1 MLDVYVYY
9 PRGPSLQPPRQV
21 GQVQQPYR
29 YADQGVQER
38 DHTPGR
44 DAVDV
49 RVRDALQKPQQRRQ
63 EVPDRDAGAPR
74 DDQDRTG
81 GNDTPPGEHHIDT
94 YA

>member
-44 DAVDV
+44 DAVDA
-49 RVRDALQKPQQRRQ
+49 RVRDVLQKPHQRQQDASR
-63 EVPDRDAGAPR
+63 RDADAPR
-74 DDQDRTG
+74 DDRDG
-81 GNDTPPGEHHIDT
+81 PGDDDTPSGEHHIDT

>member
-29 YADQGVQER
+29 YADQGIQEG

-44 DAVDV
+44 DAVDA
-49 RVRDALQKPQQRRQ
+49 RVRDVLQKPHKRQQ
-63 EVPDRDAGAPR
+63 DDAPR
-74 DDQDRTG
+74 DASRPEDNQHGAG
-81 GNDTPPGEHHIDT
+81 GDDPPADEHHIDT

>member
-9 PRGPSLQPPRQV
+9 PRSPSLQPPRQV

-29 YADQGVQER
+29 YADQGIQER

-44 DAVDV
+44 DAVDA
-49 RVRDALQKPQQRRQ
+49 RVRDVLQKPHQRRQ
-63 EVPDRDAGAPR
+63 GGAPPDAGAPQDAQDGAGG
-74 DDQDRTG
+74 DDASR
-81 GNDTPPGEHHIDT
+81 GEHHIDT